1 MKKGPNNLPWELHDP
16 APEPPVWKQPVDLS
30 DHMPA
35 ENVLPRPV
43 STERV
48 EWCPTRPPRGIG

>member
-1 MKKGPNNLPWELHDP
+1 MKKGPNNLPCELHDP

-48 EWCPTRPPRGIG
+48 EL

>member
-16 APEPPVWKQPVDLS
+16 APEPPVWMQPVDLS

-35 ENVLPRPV
+35 ENVLPRPFRRNV
-43 STERV
+43 WNCDTAAV
-48 EWCPTRPPRGIG
+48 PWA